1 MLNMF
6 RYCNNYHKN
15 VDIKTFKMP
24 TNKIKESND
33 SEHINYWNNTNTYIY
48 ISDRKLYYLKK
59 IKW

>member
-1 MLNMF
+1 MF

-33 SEHINYWNNTNTYIY
+33 SELININIYIY
-48 ISDRKLYYLKK
+48 IYMIENY
-59 IKW
+59 II

>member
-24 TNKIKESND
+24 TNKIIESND
-33 SEHINYWNNTNTYIY
+33 SEHINYWNNTKYVYIY
-48 ISDRKLYYLKK
+48 LIENY
-59 IKW
+59 II